1 MNLQLDFMHRLLFIF
16 GLFRVVISFKIMH
29 LTDLERKKKVSTGV
43 GRKKFQSDPLKIS
56 LPGRESVSLSVLP
69 DRD

>member
-1 MNLQLDFMHRLLFIF
+1 MVF
-16 GLFRVVISFKIMH
+16 SFTIMH
-29 LTDLERKKKVSTGV
+29 LTDLDRNKKCQRGV
-43 GRKKFQSDPLKIS
+43 ERKKFQSDPLKIS